1 MENSQ
6 GAHTVRKF
14 CFVLFGLGALFCT
27 QTAHAQEKPADD
39 TVFADFI
46 VAVVN
51 KEPITLN
58 YLLQRARLQ
67 RKFSIAERNRD
78 PNMQRLLG
86 EKLNSLIIEKL
97 IMQEGKRLKVAKD
110 KGDDKEVER
119 QVKDKAEPFN
129 GLTGLKNML
138 SERGVS
144 YRALEDEI
152 RSNIVIGRVYFNA
165 ITKNIFVSPR
175 QLREYYAENPGEFSR
190 AAKTKIRRIR
200 LSLDEEDLTDEGKK
214 WLKNEKIKEWDPAA
228 CQKLGNYIR
237 LRILNRADVGQLAG
251 KYTMRLSEQEK
262 NGLLEFTS
270 KTEKYAKVSGVKG
283 LAEISN
289 PLREGEV
296 SELIKK
302 RSGDLDIVYLEM
314 RRPLSKIGFQAAQEN
329 IAREIKRIEFDLKI
343 QVWLGTLR
351 QKATIRQFTPRQK

>member
-1 MENSQ
+1 M
-6 GAHTVRKF
+6 RKI
-14 CFVLFGLGALFCT
+14 CLLLFGLGALFYAE
-27 QTAHAQEKPADD
+27 TADAQEKITEE

-67 RKFSIAERNRD
+67 RKFYLAERKRD
-78 PNMQRLLG
+78 PAMQQLLAQ
-86 EKLNSLIIEKL
+86 KLQSLITEKL
-97 IMQEGKRLKVAKD
+97 IIQEGKRLKVANE
-110 KGDDKEVER
+110 KGDDKEVDR
-119 QVKDKAEPFN
+119 QIKDKAEPFN
-129 GLTGLKNML
+129 GLTGYKNML
-138 SERGVS
+138 EERGVS
-144 YRALEDEI
+144 YRALRDEI
-152 RSNIVIGRVYFNA
+152 RSNIIIGRVYFNA

-175 QLREYYAENPGEFSR
+175 QLREYYEENPGEFSR
-190 AAKTKIRRIR
+190 AAKTKLRRIR
-200 LSLDEEDLTDEGKK
+200 LSLDEEDLTEEGKK
-214 WLKNEKIKEWDPAA
+214 WLKNEKIKRWDAAA
-228 CQKLGNYIR
+228 CQKLGEYIR

-283 LAEISN
+283 LAEISK

-296 SELIKK
+296 SELIRK
-302 RSGDLDIVYLEM
+302 RTGDLDLVYLEM

-329 IAREIKRIEFDLKI
+329 IAREIKRIEFEVKI
-343 QVWLGTLR
+343 QVWLATLE
-351 QKATIRQFTPRQK
+351 QKATIRKFSPRQK